1 MPASVSNPLI
11 RKLDELS
18 SRFDLLR
25 EQLNDPAVLAN
36 HQKVV
41 PLSRESGQLEPIVGR
56 YREYRKLQD
65 EIAGLEEMSKTKGDP
80 EMAETVKKLKEEMY
94 RLKKELKDD
103 DQFADKLPKD
113 DVDGPPKK
121 Q

>member
-80 EMAETVKKLKEEMY
+80 EMAELAKAELPEAQTRATALLEA
-94 RLKKELKDD
+94 LKDELLAAED
-103 DQFADKLPKD
+103 NA
-113 DVDGPPKK
+113 VDSF
-121 Q
+121 

>member
-1 MPASVSNPLI
+1 MAVNPPNPLI

-18 SRFDLLR
+18 SRFDQLR

-65 EIAGLEEMSKTKGDP
+65 EIAGLEEMSKPGGDR
-80 EMAETVKKLKEEMY
+80 EMAELAEAELPDAQSRATALLE
-94 RLKKELKDD
+94 ELKD
-103 DQFADKLPKD
+103 
-113 DVDGPPKK
+113 
-121 Q
+121 